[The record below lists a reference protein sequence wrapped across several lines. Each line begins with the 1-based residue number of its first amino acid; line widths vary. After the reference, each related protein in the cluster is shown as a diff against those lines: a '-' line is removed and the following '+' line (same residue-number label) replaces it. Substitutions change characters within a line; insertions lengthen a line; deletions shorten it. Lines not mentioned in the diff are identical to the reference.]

1 MFRVIGIEFNFR
13 LGLIRII
20 FNFWYSQSYP
30 CVTNALVYCAKVAT
44 AMVGRMEIVFNFQVG
59 RFGID
64 VNFATHHLNPN
75 TVFVLHIS
83 CILDANE
90 RGKVPLA
97 TAKKFLQP

>member
-1 MFRVIGIEFNFR
+1 
-13 LGLIRII
+13 
-20 FNFWYSQSYP
+20 
-30 CVTNALVYCAKVAT
+30 
-44 AMVGRMEIVFNFQVG
+44 MVGRMEIVFYFQVG

-64 VNFATHHLNPN
+64 VKFATHHLNPN

-97 TAKKFLQP
+97 TAKKVSPTMKLQLVLTGLLFMQVRGKLVSND